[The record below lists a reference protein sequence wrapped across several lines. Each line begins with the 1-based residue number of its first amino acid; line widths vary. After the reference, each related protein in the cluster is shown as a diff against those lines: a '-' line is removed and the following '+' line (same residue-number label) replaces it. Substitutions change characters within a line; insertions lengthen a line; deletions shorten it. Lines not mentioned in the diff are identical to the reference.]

1 MVNFN
6 ELLSLL
12 EGYLNHVRSNNN
24 EKLNISM
31 AKSFIP
37 WEFSFVFQR
46 QKKKNAVSS
55 FGNSTAKFSTLGLKS
70 IRFYP

>member
-46 QKKKNAVSS
+46 QKKKKMLFQVLETQQQSS
-55 FGNSTAKFSTLGLKS
+55 
-70 IRFYP
+70 PHWV